1 MTRPDHDELRE
12 ALRADY
18 LRGTEE
24 ELRDGLARESLD
36 QMLRGVIRA
45 YLDDLG
51 LAASVGQRIATLESH
66 LSRIEQRAE
75 RKRQMVATTME
86 RAEIE
91 TIIDPEFTV
100 LWARTRGALVV
111 DNAEAIPKDFWRS
124 QAPELD
130 HDKLIAAL
138 RAGETIPG
146 VSLSASEATIT
157 VRVR

>member
-24 ELRDGLARESLD
+24 ELRDGLARESLH
-36 QMLRGVIRA
+36 QMLRGVVRS

-51 LAASVGQRIATLESH
+51 LAASVGQRIATLETH

-75 RKRQMVATTME
+75 CKRQMVAITME

-91 TIIDPEFTV
+91 TIIDPEFTA
-100 LWARTRGALVV
+100 LRSRTRGALVV
-111 DNAEAIPKDFWRS
+111 DDEEAIPKGFWRA
-124 QAPELD
+124 QALELD
-130 HDKLIAAL
+130 HDALIAAL
-138 RAGETIPG
+138 RVGETIPG
-146 VSLSASEATIT
+146 ASLSASEATIT
-157 VRVR
+157 VRTR